1 MGGVVQ
7 ASLAE
12 WPTYSLILRY
22 DTSVTRDT
30 VAKICGCGRKHSWIE
45 WQDLPRVGFH
55 VGVDETEAS
64 IATELRNCACGST
77 ISAPIELTELVAFLT
92 NPDLTARSDDPTPND
107 TLNEIRLRS
116 RLYATAARTAIE
128 LLEEQRDEARRRERI
143 LQKKLIVSETRAAD
157 LHRTML
163 LRDLPK
169 DDIE

>member
-1 MGGVVQ
+1 MVQ
-7 ASLAE
+7 AGLAE
-12 WPTYSLILRY
+12 RPTYSLILRY

-55 VGVDETEAS
+55 VGVDSSETS
-64 IATELRNCACGST
+64 IATEMRNCPCGST
-77 ISAPIELTELVAFLT
+77 IDAPIEMPELIAFLT
-92 NPDLTARSDDPTPND
+92 DPDLTSRSDDPAPD
-107 TLNEIRLRS
+107 EKTLNEIRLRA
-116 RLYATAARTAIE
+116 RLYASAARTVIE

-169 DDIE
+169 DGSE